1 MTVLLKIPKQIK
13 NFRPKKNSHET
24 TEISGH
30 DSTHIIKAVSLTVKR
45 KLAWGGGTCTSKG
58 NYKMSEVIIK
68 QKILIA
74 DDSEMNRELLAA
86 ILEEEYEIIQVNDGV
101 QAVDCLQRHAEE
113 ISLLLLDIVMPHMD
127 GFEVLSYMNKEHWI
141 DSIPVVIISSE
152 NSPIYIKRG
161 YDLGATDFIG
171 KPFDA
176 NMVLRRS
183 ANAILLGAKQ
193 RRMTSIVSNQIYERE
208 KSSKLMINILSHI
221 VEFRNGESGLH
232 VLHIQT
238 ITEMLLRQLVQKEN
252 NRYALSKEQIRMI
265 TTASVLHDIGKISI
279 PDEILNKPGRLTAE
293 EFAVI
298 KGHSM
303 AGANMLSE
311 LPLDQKEEPFVKTA
325 YEICRWHHERYD
337 GGGYPDGLKGEEIP
351 VSAQVVALADVYDAL
366 TSERCYKDAYSH
378 EKAIEMILAGQ
389 CGAFNPL
396 MLECL
401 LDISSSL
408 KKKMGYKSKE
418 RYEQTD
424 LSDIAS
430 RFHDFE
436 MDSSEKIVQQLEF
449 ERMRHN
455 FLAEGSRNIIFT
467 YTISPPLLTFN
478 QAGCKRSGI
487 TEPSFSPLQSG
498 VLTDLVEEQSLKRLI
513 RKITQATREMPDVTS
528 NIFLKDGKGPCHYRC
543 ECRVIWADG
552 DQKGYT
558 GVVGKLT
565 DITDDYMVMETVREE
580 GLKVLKKDR
589 SAEFSSFYDRFKKCG
604 FSTDGTEAWLLLQYL
619 QISYDL
625 VRYVDPT
632 TNKVIHIEK
641 DGKMWESETTC
652 SDIWNCLEKCS
663 NCISRLSMQTRKRM
677 TKLEVA
683 GDDPYQVVS
692 MYVEIDGKPCC
703 LEMASRIDGDFMPD
717 GYSREEIL
725 SSVRIHKEKIYI
737 DPVTG
742 VYNKRYYVEKLSK
755 MDNVAALMFADI
767 KNFKKINENFGH
779 QAGDDVLR
787 QVAGVLRDVAAG
799 KGDVL
804 RYSGDDFV
812 TVFFKAAEEEL
823 SEIQKEMC
831 RRVETLRFPELPGVQ
846 LKLVTAGTSIPGRV
860 EEMLEQVRI

>member
-1 MTVLLKIPKQIK
+1 M
-13 NFRPKKNSHET
+13 
-24 TEISGH
+24 
-30 DSTHIIKAVSLTVKR
+30 
-45 KLAWGGGTCTSKG
+45 GGGTCTSEG
-58 NYKMSEVIIK
+58 NYKMSEVITK

-86 ILEEEYEIIQVNDGV
+86 ILEEEYDIIQVNDGV
-101 QAVDCLQRHAEE
+101 QAVDCLQRQAEE

-141 DSIPVVIISSE
+141 DAIPVVIISSE

-265 TTASVLHDIGKISI
+265 TTASALHDIGKISI

-311 LPLDQKEEPFVKTA
+311 LPLDQKEEPLVKTV

-449 ERMRHN
+449 ERMRYN
-455 FLAEGSRNIIFT
+455 FLAEGSRNIVFT

-498 VLTDLVEEQSLKRLI
+498 VLKDLVEEQSLKRLI
-513 RKITQATREMPDVTS
+513 RKITQATRETPDVTS
-528 NIFLKDGKGPCHYRC
+528 NLLLTDGKNPCHYRC
-543 ECRVIWADG
+543 QCRVIWTDG
-552 DQKGYT
+552 AEKGYT

-565 DITDDYMVMETVREE
+565 DITDDYMVMENVREE
-580 GLKVLKKDR
+580 GLKVLEKDR
-589 SAEFSSFYDRFKKCG
+589 SAEFSGFYDRFKKCG

-619 QISYDL
+619 QIPYDL
-625 VRYVDPT
+625 VRYVDPI

-641 DGKMWESETTC
+641 DGKMWESETAC

-663 NCISRLSMQTRKRM
+663 NCISRLSMQTGKRM

-683 GDDPYQVVS
+683 GEDPYQVVS
-692 MYVEIDGKPCC
+692 MYVEIDRKPCC

-717 GYSREEIL
+717 GYSRDEIL
-725 SSVRIHKEKIYI
+725 SSVRIHKEKVYI

-755 MDNVAALMFADI
+755 MDNAAALMFADI
-767 KNFKKINENFGH
+767 KNFKRINENFGH

-812 TVFFKAAEEEL
+812 TVFFKATEEEL

-831 RRVETLRFPELPGVQ
+831 RRVEALRFPELPGVQ

>member
-1 MTVLLKIPKQIK
+1 M
-13 NFRPKKNSHET
+13 
-24 TEISGH
+24 
-30 DSTHIIKAVSLTVKR
+30 
-45 KLAWGGGTCTSKG
+45 GGGTCTSEG
-58 NYKMSEVIIK
+58 NYKMSEVITK

-86 ILEEEYEIIQVNDGV
+86 ILEEEYDIIQVNDGV
-101 QAVDCLQRHAEE
+101 QAVDCLQRQAEE

-141 DSIPVVIISSE
+141 DAIPVVIISSE

-265 TTASVLHDIGKISI
+265 TTASALHDIGKISI

-311 LPLDQKEEPFVKTA
+311 LPLDQKEEPLVKTA

-449 ERMRHN
+449 ERMRYN
-455 FLAEGSRNIIFT
+455 FLAEGSRNIVFT

-498 VLTDLVEEQSLKRLI
+498 VLKDLVEEQSLKRLI
-513 RKITQATREMPDVTS
+513 RKITQATRETPDVTS
-528 NIFLKDGKGPCHYRC
+528 NLLLTDGKNPCHYRC
-543 ECRVIWADG
+543 ECRVIWTDG
-552 DQKGYT
+552 AEKGYT

-565 DITDDYMVMETVREE
+565 DITDDYMVMENVREE
-580 GLKVLKKDR
+580 GLKVLEKDR
-589 SAEFSSFYDRFKKCG
+589 SAEFSGFYDRFKKCG

-619 QISYDL
+619 QIPYDL
-625 VRYVDPT
+625 VRYVDPI

-641 DGKMWESETTC
+641 DGKMWESETAC

-663 NCISRLSMQTRKRM
+663 NCISRLSMQTGKRM

-683 GDDPYQVVS
+683 GEDPYQVVS
-692 MYVEIDGKPCC
+692 MYVEIDRKPCC

-717 GYSREEIL
+717 GYSRDEIL
-725 SSVRIHKEKIYI
+725 SSVRIHKEKVYI

-755 MDNVAALMFADI
+755 MDNAAALMFADI
-767 KNFKKINENFGH
+767 KNFKRINENFGH

-787 QVAGVLRDVAAG
+787 QVAGVLRDAAAG

-812 TVFFKAAEEEL
+812 TVFFKATEEEL

-831 RRVETLRFPELPGVQ
+831 GRVEALRFPELPGVQ

>member
-1 MTVLLKIPKQIK
+1 M
-13 NFRPKKNSHET
+13 
-24 TEISGH
+24 
-30 DSTHIIKAVSLTVKR
+30 
-45 KLAWGGGTCTSKG
+45 GGGTCTSEG
-58 NYKMSEVIIK
+58 NYKMSEVITK

-86 ILEEEYEIIQVNDGV
+86 ILEEEYDIIQANDGV

-141 DSIPVVIISSE
+141 DAIPVVIISSE
-152 NSPIYIKRG
+152 NSPIYIKCG
-161 YDLGATDFIG
+161 YDLGATDFIE

-265 TTASVLHDIGKISI
+265 TTASALHDIGKISI

-311 LPLDQKEEPFVKTA
+311 LPLDQKEEPLVKTA

-449 ERMRHN
+449 ERMRYN
-455 FLAEGSRNIIFT
+455 FLAEGSRNIVFT

-498 VLTDLVEEQSLKRLI
+498 VLKDLVEEQSLKRLI
-513 RKITQATREMPDVTS
+513 RKITQATRETPDVTS
-528 NIFLKDGKGPCHYRC
+528 NLFLTDGKNPCHYRC
-543 ECRVIWADG
+543 KCRVIWTDG
-552 DQKGYT
+552 AEKGYT

-565 DITDDYMVMETVREE
+565 DITDDYMVMENVREE
-580 GLKVLKKDR
+580 GLKVLEKDR

-625 VRYVDPT
+625 VRYVDPI

-641 DGKMWESETTC
+641 DGKMWESETAC

-663 NCISRLSMQTRKRM
+663 NCISRLSMQTKKRM

-703 LEMASRIDGDFMPD
+703 LEMASRLDGDFMPD
-717 GYSREEIL
+717 GYSRDEIL
-725 SSVRIHKEKIYI
+725 SSVRIHKEKVYI

-755 MDNVAALMFADI
+755 MDNAAALMFADI
-767 KNFKKINENFGH
+767 KNFKRINENFGH

-787 QVAGVLRDVAAG
+787 QVADVLRDVAAG

-812 TVFFKAAEEEL
+812 TVFFKATEEEL

-831 RRVETLRFPELPGVQ
+831 RRVEALRFPELPGVQ

>member
-1 MTVLLKIPKQIK
+1 M
-13 NFRPKKNSHET
+13 
-24 TEISGH
+24 
-30 DSTHIIKAVSLTVKR
+30 
-45 KLAWGGGTCTSKG
+45 GGGTCTSEG
-58 NYKMSEVIIK
+58 NYKMSEVITK

-74 DDSEMNRELLAA
+74 DDSEMNRELLTA
-86 ILEEEYEIIQVNDGV
+86 ILEEEYDIIQAKDGV
-101 QAVDCLQRHAEE
+101 QAVDCLQKHAEE
-113 ISLLLLDIVMPHMD
+113 ISLLLLDIVMPKMD

-141 DSIPVVIISSE
+141 EAIPVVIISSE
-152 NSPIYIKRG
+152 NSPVYIKRG
-161 YDLGATDFIG
+161 YDLGVTDFIG

-238 ITEMLLRQLVQKEN
+238 ITEMLLCQLVQKEN

-265 TTASVLHDIGKISI
+265 TTASALHDIGKISI

-311 LPLDQKEEPFVKTA
+311 LPLDQKEEPLVKTA

-449 ERMRHN
+449 ERMRYN
-455 FLAEGSRNIIFT
+455 FLAEGSRNIVFT

-498 VLTDLVEEQSLKRLI
+498 VLKDLVEEQSLKRLI
-513 RKITQATREMPDVTS
+513 RKITQATRETPDVSS
-528 NIFLKDGKGPCHYRC
+528 NLLLKDGKSPCHYRC
-543 ECRVIWADG
+543 ECRVIWTDG
-552 DQKGYT
+552 AEKGYT

-565 DITDDYMVMETVREE
+565 DITDDYTVMETVREE

-641 DGKMWESETTC
+641 DGKMWESETSC

-683 GDDPYQVVS
+683 GDAPYQVVS

-717 GYSREEIL
+717 GYSEDEIL
-725 SSVRIHKEKIYI
+725 SSVRIHKEKVYI

-755 MDNVAALMFADI
+755 MDNAAALMFADI
-767 KNFKKINENFGH
+767 KNFKRINENFGH

-787 QVAGVLRDVAAG
+787 RVAGVLRDVAAG

-812 TVFFKAAEEEL
+812 TVFFKATEEEL

-831 RRVETLRFPELPGVQ
+831 RRVEALRFPELPGVQ
-846 LKLVTAGTSIPGRV
+846 LKLVTAGTSIPGRI

>member
-1 MTVLLKIPKQIK
+1 M
-13 NFRPKKNSHET
+13 
-24 TEISGH
+24 
-30 DSTHIIKAVSLTVKR
+30 
-45 KLAWGGGTCTSKG
+45 GGGTCTSEG
-58 NYKMSEVIIK
+58 NYKMSEVITK

-86 ILEEEYEIIQVNDGV
+86 ILEEEYDIIQVNDGV
-101 QAVDCLQRHAEE
+101 QAVDCLQRQAEE

-141 DSIPVVIISSE
+141 DAIPVVIISSE

-265 TTASVLHDIGKISI
+265 TTASALHDIGKISI

-311 LPLDQKEEPFVKTA
+311 LPLDQKEEPLVKTA

-449 ERMRHN
+449 ERMRYN
-455 FLAEGSRNIIFT
+455 FLAEGSRNIVFT

-498 VLTDLVEEQSLKRLI
+498 VLKDLVEEQSLKRLI
-513 RKITQATREMPDVTS
+513 RKITQATRETPDVTS
-528 NIFLKDGKGPCHYRC
+528 NLFLTDGKNPCHYRC
-543 ECRVIWADG
+543 QCRVIWTDG
-552 DQKGYT
+552 AEKGYT

-565 DITDDYMVMETVREE
+565 DITDDYMVMENVREE
-580 GLKVLKKDR
+580 GLKVLEKDR
-589 SAEFSSFYDRFKKCG
+589 SAEFSGFYDRFKKCG

-619 QISYDL
+619 QIPYDL
-625 VRYVDPT
+625 VRYVDPI

-641 DGKMWESETTC
+641 DGKMWESETAC

-663 NCISRLSMQTRKRM
+663 NCISRLSMQTGKRM

-683 GDDPYQVVS
+683 GEDPYQVVS
-692 MYVEIDGKPCC
+692 MYVEIDRKPCC

-717 GYSREEIL
+717 GYSRDEIL
-725 SSVRIHKEKIYI
+725 SSVRIHKEKVYI

-755 MDNVAALMFADI
+755 MDNAAALMFADI
-767 KNFKKINENFGH
+767 KNFKRINENFGH

-812 TVFFKAAEEEL
+812 TVFFEVTEEEL

-831 RRVETLRFPELPGVQ
+831 RRVEALRFPELPGVQ

>member
-1 MTVLLKIPKQIK
+1 M
-13 NFRPKKNSHET
+13 
-24 TEISGH
+24 
-30 DSTHIIKAVSLTVKR
+30 
-45 KLAWGGGTCTSKG
+45 GGGTCTSEG
-58 NYKMSEVIIK
+58 NYKMSEVITK

-86 ILEEEYEIIQVNDGV
+86 ILEEEYDIIQANDGV
-101 QAVDCLQRHAEE
+101 QAVDCFQRHAEE

-161 YDLGATDFIG
+161 YDLGATDFIE

-265 TTASVLHDIGKISI
+265 TTASALHDIGKISI

-311 LPLDQKEEPFVKTA
+311 LPLDQKGEPLVKTA

-449 ERMRHN
+449 ERMRYN
-455 FLAEGSRNIIFT
+455 FLAEGSRNIVFT

-498 VLTDLVEEQSLKRLI
+498 VLKDLVEEQSLKRLI
-513 RKITQATREMPDVTS
+513 RKITQATRETPDVTS
-528 NIFLKDGKGPCHYRC
+528 NLFLTDGKNPCHYRC
-543 ECRVIWADG
+543 KCRVIWTDG
-552 DQKGYT
+552 AEKGYT

-565 DITDDYMVMETVREE
+565 DITDDYMVMENVREE
-580 GLKVLKKDR
+580 GLKVLEKDR

-625 VRYVDPT
+625 VRYVDPI

-641 DGKMWESETTC
+641 DGKMWESETAC

-683 GDDPYQVVS
+683 GEDPYQVVS

-717 GYSREEIL
+717 GYSKDEIL
-725 SSVRIHKEKIYI
+725 SSVRIHKEKVYI

-755 MDNVAALMFADI
+755 MDNAAALMFADI
-767 KNFKKINENFGH
+767 KNFKRINENFGH

-812 TVFFKAAEEEL
+812 TVFFKATEEEL

-831 RRVETLRFPELPGVQ
+831 GRVEALRFPELPGVQ

>member
-1 MTVLLKIPKQIK
+1 M
-13 NFRPKKNSHET
+13 
-24 TEISGH
+24 
-30 DSTHIIKAVSLTVKR
+30 
-45 KLAWGGGTCTSKG
+45 GGGTCTSEG
-58 NYKMSEVIIK
+58 NYKMSEVITK

-86 ILEEEYEIIQVNDGV
+86 ILEEEYDIIQANDGV

-176 NMVLRRS
+176 NMVLRCS

-265 TTASVLHDIGKISI
+265 TTASALHDIGKISI

-311 LPLDQKEEPFVKTA
+311 LPLDQKEEPLVKTA

-498 VLTDLVEEQSLKRLI
+498 VLKDLVEEQSLKRLI
-513 RKITQATREMPDVTS
+513 RKITQATRETPDVTS
-528 NIFLKDGKGPCHYRC
+528 NLFLTDGKNPCHYRC
-543 ECRVIWADG
+543 KCRVIWTDG
-552 DQKGYT
+552 AEKGYT

-565 DITDDYMVMETVREE
+565 DITDDYMVMENVREE
-580 GLKVLKKDR
+580 GLKVLEKDR

-625 VRYVDPT
+625 VRYVDPI

-641 DGKMWESETTC
+641 DGKMWESETAC

-717 GYSREEIL
+717 GYSKDEIL
-725 SSVRIHKEKIYI
+725 SSVRIHKEKVYI

-755 MDNVAALMFADI
+755 MDNAAALMFADI
-767 KNFKKINENFGH
+767 KNFKRINENFGH

-787 QVAGVLRDVAAG
+787 QVAGVLRDAAAG

-812 TVFFKAAEEEL
+812 TVFFKVTEEEL

-831 RRVETLRFPELPGVQ
+831 RRVEALRFPELPGVQ

>member
-1 MTVLLKIPKQIK
+1 
-13 NFRPKKNSHET
+13 
-24 TEISGH
+24 
-30 DSTHIIKAVSLTVKR
+30 
-45 KLAWGGGTCTSKG
+45 
-58 NYKMSEVIIK
+58 MSEVITK

-86 ILEEEYEIIQVNDGV
+86 ILEEEYDIIQANDGV

-141 DSIPVVIISSE
+141 DAIPVVIISSE

-161 YDLGATDFIG
+161 YDLGATDFIE

-265 TTASVLHDIGKISI
+265 TTASALHDIGKISI

-311 LPLDQKEEPFVKTA
+311 LPLDQKEEPLVKTA

-449 ERMRHN
+449 ERMRYN
-455 FLAEGSRNIIFT
+455 FLAEGSRNIVFT

-498 VLTDLVEEQSLKRLI
+498 VLKDLVEEQSLKRLI
-513 RKITQATREMPDVTS
+513 RKITQATRETPDVTS
-528 NIFLKDGKGPCHYRC
+528 NLFLTDGKNPCHYRC
-543 ECRVIWADG
+543 KCRVIWTDG
-552 DQKGYT
+552 AEKGYT

-565 DITDDYMVMETVREE
+565 DITDDYMVMENVREE
-580 GLKVLKKDR
+580 GLKVLEKDR

-625 VRYVDPT
+625 VRYVDPI

-641 DGKMWESETTC
+641 DGKMWESETAC

-663 NCISRLSMQTRKRM
+663 NCISRLSMQTKKRM

-717 GYSREEIL
+717 GYSKDEIL
-725 SSVRIHKEKIYI
+725 SSVRIHKEKVYI

-755 MDNVAALMFADI
+755 MDNAAALMFADI
-767 KNFKKINENFGH
+767 NNFKRINENFGH

-787 QVAGVLRDVAAG
+787 QVAGVLRDAAAG

-812 TVFFKAAEEEL
+812 TVFFKATEEEL

-831 RRVETLRFPELPGVQ
+831 GRVEALRFPELPGVQ

>member
-1 MTVLLKIPKQIK
+1 M
-13 NFRPKKNSHET
+13 
-24 TEISGH
+24 
-30 DSTHIIKAVSLTVKR
+30 
-45 KLAWGGGTCTSKG
+45 GGGTCTSEG
-58 NYKMSEVIIK
+58 NYKMSEVITK

-86 ILEEEYEIIQVNDGV
+86 ILEEEYDIIQVNDGV
-101 QAVDCLQRHAEE
+101 QAVDCLQRQAEE

-141 DSIPVVIISSE
+141 DAIPVVIISSE

-265 TTASVLHDIGKISI
+265 TTASALHDIGKISI

-311 LPLDQKEEPFVKTA
+311 LPLDQKEEPLVKTA

-449 ERMRHN
+449 ERMRYN
-455 FLAEGSRNIIFT
+455 FLAEGSRNIVFT

-498 VLTDLVEEQSLKRLI
+498 VLKDLVEEQSLKRLI
-513 RKITQATREMPDVTS
+513 RKITQATRETPDVTS
-528 NIFLKDGKGPCHYRC
+528 NLLLTDGKNPCHYRC
-543 ECRVIWADG
+543 QCRVIWTDG
-552 DQKGYT
+552 AEKGYT

-565 DITDDYMVMETVREE
+565 DITDDYMVMENVREE
-580 GLKVLKKDR
+580 GLKVLEKDR
-589 SAEFSSFYDRFKKCG
+589 SAEFSGFYDRFKKCG

-619 QISYDL
+619 QIPYDL
-625 VRYVDPT
+625 VRYVDPI
-632 TNKVIHIEK
+632 TNKVIHIEV
-641 DGKMWESETTC
+641 T
-652 SDIWNCLEKCS
+652 I
-663 NCISRLSMQTRKRM
+663 
-677 TKLEVA
+677 
-683 GDDPYQVVS
+683 
-692 MYVEIDGKPCC
+692 
-703 LEMASRIDGDFMPD
+703 
-717 GYSREEIL
+717 
-725 SSVRIHKEKIYI
+725 KIF
-737 DPVTG
+737 
-742 VYNKRYYVEKLSK
+742 L
-755 MDNVAALMFADI
+755 L
-767 KNFKKINENFGH
+767 
-779 QAGDDVLR
+779 
-787 QVAGVLRDVAAG
+787 
-799 KGDVL
+799 
-804 RYSGDDFV
+804 
-812 TVFFKAAEEEL
+812 
-823 SEIQKEMC
+823 
-831 RRVETLRFPELPGVQ
+831 
-846 LKLVTAGTSIPGRV
+846 
-860 EEMLEQVRI
+860 

>member
-1 MTVLLKIPKQIK
+1 M
-13 NFRPKKNSHET
+13 
-24 TEISGH
+24 
-30 DSTHIIKAVSLTVKR
+30 
-45 KLAWGGGTCTSKG
+45 GGGTCTSEG
-58 NYKMSEVIIK
+58 NYKMSEVITK

-86 ILEEEYEIIQVNDGV
+86 ILEEEYDIIQVNDGV
-101 QAVDCLQRHAEE
+101 QAVDCLQRQAEE

-141 DSIPVVIISSE
+141 DAIPVVIISSE

-265 TTASVLHDIGKISI
+265 TTASALHDIGKISI

-311 LPLDQKEEPFVKTA
+311 LPLDQKEEPLVKTA

-449 ERMRHN
+449 ERMRYN
-455 FLAEGSRNIIFT
+455 FLAEGSRNIVFT

-498 VLTDLVEEQSLKRLI
+498 VLKDLVEEQSLKRLI
-513 RKITQATREMPDVTS
+513 RKITQATRETPDVVS
-528 NIFLKDGKGPCHYRC
+528 NLLLTDGKNPCHYRC
-543 ECRVIWADG
+543 QCRVIWTDG
-552 DQKGYT
+552 AEKGYT
-558 GVVGKLT
+558 GIVGKLT
-565 DITDDYMVMETVREE
+565 DITDDYMVMENVREE
-580 GLKVLKKDR
+580 GLKVLEKDR

-625 VRYVDPT
+625 VRYVDPI

-641 DGKMWESETTC
+641 DGKMWESETAC

-663 NCISRLSMQTRKRM
+663 NCISRLSMQTGKRM

-683 GDDPYQVVS
+683 GEDPYQVVS

-703 LEMASRIDGDFMPD
+703 LEMASRIDGEFMPD
-717 GYSREEIL
+717 GYSRDEIL
-725 SSVRIHKEKIYI
+725 SSVRIHKEKVYI

-755 MDNVAALMFADI
+755 MDNAVALMFADI
-767 KNFKKINENFGH
+767 KNFKRINENFGH

-812 TVFFKAAEEEL
+812 TVFFKATEEEL

-831 RRVETLRFPELPGVQ
+831 RRVEALRFPELPGVQ

>member
-1 MTVLLKIPKQIK
+1 
-13 NFRPKKNSHET
+13 
-24 TEISGH
+24 
-30 DSTHIIKAVSLTVKR
+30 
-45 KLAWGGGTCTSKG
+45 
-58 NYKMSEVIIK
+58 MSEVITK

-86 ILEEEYEIIQVNDGV
+86 ILEEEYDIIQVNDGV
-101 QAVDCLQRHAEE
+101 QAVDCLQRQAEE

-141 DSIPVVIISSE
+141 DAIPVVIISSE

-265 TTASVLHDIGKISI
+265 TTASALHDIGKISI

-311 LPLDQKEEPFVKTA
+311 LPLDQKEEPLVKTA

-449 ERMRHN
+449 ERMRYN
-455 FLAEGSRNIIFT
+455 FLAEGSRNIVFT

-498 VLTDLVEEQSLKRLI
+498 VLKDLVEEQSLKRLI
-513 RKITQATREMPDVTS
+513 RKITQATRETPDVTS
-528 NIFLKDGKGPCHYRC
+528 NLFLTDGKNPCHYRC
-543 ECRVIWADG
+543 ECRVIWTDG
-552 DQKGYT
+552 AEKGYT

-565 DITDDYMVMETVREE
+565 DITDDYMVMENVREE
-580 GLKVLKKDR
+580 GLKVLEKDR

-625 VRYVDPT
+625 VRYVDPI

-641 DGKMWESETTC
+641 DGKMWESETAC

-683 GDDPYQVVS
+683 GEDPYQVVS

-717 GYSREEIL
+717 GYSRDEIL
-725 SSVRIHKEKIYI
+725 SSVRIHKEKVYI

-755 MDNVAALMFADI
+755 MDNAAALMFADI
-767 KNFKKINENFGH
+767 KNFKRINENFGH

-812 TVFFKAAEEEL
+812 TVFFKATEEEL

-831 RRVETLRFPELPGVQ
+831 RRVEALRFPELPGVQ

>member
-1 MTVLLKIPKQIK
+1 M
-13 NFRPKKNSHET
+13 
-24 TEISGH
+24 
-30 DSTHIIKAVSLTVKR
+30 
-45 KLAWGGGTCTSKG
+45 GGGTCTSEG
-58 NYKMSEVIIK
+58 NYKMSEVITK

-86 ILEEEYEIIQVNDGV
+86 ILEEEYDIIQANDGV

-161 YDLGATDFIG
+161 YDLGATDFIE

-265 TTASVLHDIGKISI
+265 TTASALHDIGKISI

-311 LPLDQKEEPFVKTA
+311 LPLDQKEEPLVKTA

-449 ERMRHN
+449 ERMRYN
-455 FLAEGSRNIIFT
+455 FLAEGSRNIVFT

-498 VLTDLVEEQSLKRLI
+498 VLKDLVEEQSLKRLI
-513 RKITQATREMPDVTS
+513 RKITQATRETPDVTS
-528 NIFLKDGKGPCHYRC
+528 NLFLTDGKNPCHYRC
-543 ECRVIWADG
+543 KCRVIWTDG
-552 DQKGYT
+552 AEKGYT

-565 DITDDYMVMETVREE
+565 DITDDYMVMENVREE
-580 GLKVLKKDR
+580 GLKVLEKDR

-625 VRYVDPT
+625 VRYVDPI

-641 DGKMWESETTC
+641 DGKMWESETAC

-663 NCISRLSMQTRKRM
+663 NCISRLSMQTKKRM

-717 GYSREEIL
+717 GYSKDEIL
-725 SSVRIHKEKIYI
+725 SSVRIHKEKVYI

-755 MDNVAALMFADI
+755 MDNAAALMFADI
-767 KNFKKINENFGH
+767 KNFKRINENFGH

-787 QVAGVLRDVAAG
+787 QVAGVLRDAAAG

-812 TVFFKAAEEEL
+812 TVFFKATEEEL

-831 RRVETLRFPELPGVQ
+831 RRVEALRFPELPGVQ

>member
-1 MTVLLKIPKQIK
+1 M
-13 NFRPKKNSHET
+13 
-24 TEISGH
+24 
-30 DSTHIIKAVSLTVKR
+30 
-45 KLAWGGGTCTSKG
+45 GGGTCTSEE
-58 NYKMSEVIIK
+58 NYKMSEVITK

-208 KSSKLMINILSHI
+208 KSSKLRINIISHI

-265 TTASVLHDIGKISI
+265 TTASALHDIGKISI

-311 LPLDQKEEPFVKTA
+311 LPLDQKEEPLVKTA

-449 ERMRHN
+449 ERMRYN
-455 FLAEGSRNIIFT
+455 FLAEGSRNIVFT

-487 TEPSFSPLQSG
+487 TEPSISPLQSG
-498 VLTDLVEEQSLKRLI
+498 VLKDLVEEQSLKRLI
-513 RKITQATREMPDVTS
+513 RKITQATRETPDVVS
-528 NIFLKDGKGPCHYRC
+528 NLFLTDGKNPCHYRC
-543 ECRVIWADG
+543 KCRVIWTDG
-552 DQKGYT
+552 AEKGYT

-565 DITDDYMVMETVREE
+565 DITDDYMVMENVREE
-580 GLKVLKKDR
+580 GLKVLEKDR

-619 QISYDL
+619 QIPYDL
-625 VRYVDPT
+625 VRYVDPI

-641 DGKMWESETTC
+641 DGKMWESETAC

-663 NCISRLSMQTRKRM
+663 NCISRLSMQTGKRM

-683 GDDPYQVVS
+683 GEDPYQVVS
-692 MYVEIDGKPCC
+692 MYVEIDRKPCC

-717 GYSREEIL
+717 GYSRDEIL
-725 SSVRIHKEKIYI
+725 SSVRIHKEKVYI

-742 VYNKRYYVEKLSK
+742 VYNKRYYMEKLSK
-755 MDNVAALMFADI
+755 MDNAAALMFADI
-767 KNFKKINENFGH
+767 KNFKRINENFGH

-812 TVFFKAAEEEL
+812 TVFFKATEEEL

-831 RRVETLRFPELPGVQ
+831 RRVEALRFPELPGVQ

>member
-1 MTVLLKIPKQIK
+1 
-13 NFRPKKNSHET
+13 
-24 TEISGH
+24 
-30 DSTHIIKAVSLTVKR
+30 
-45 KLAWGGGTCTSKG
+45 
-58 NYKMSEVIIK
+58 MSEVITK

-86 ILEEEYEIIQVNDGV
+86 ILEEEYDIIQVNDGV
-101 QAVDCLQRHAEE
+101 QAVDCLQRQAEE

-161 YDLGATDFIG
+161 YDLGATDFIE

-265 TTASVLHDIGKISI
+265 TTASALHDIGKISI

-311 LPLDQKEEPFVKTA
+311 LPLDQKEEPLVKTA

-449 ERMRHN
+449 ERMRYN
-455 FLAEGSRNIIFT
+455 FLAEGSRNIVFT

-498 VLTDLVEEQSLKRLI
+498 VLKDLVEEQSLKRLI
-513 RKITQATREMPDVTS
+513 RKITQATRETPDVTS
-528 NIFLKDGKGPCHYRC
+528 NLFLTDGKNPCHYRC
-543 ECRVIWADG
+543 KCRVIWTDG
-552 DQKGYT
+552 AEKGYT

-565 DITDDYMVMETVREE
+565 DITDDYMVMENVREE
-580 GLKVLKKDR
+580 GLKVLEKDR

-604 FSTDGTEAWLLLQYL
+604 FSTDGMEAWLLLQYL

-625 VRYVDPT
+625 VRYVDPI

-641 DGKMWESETTC
+641 DGKMWESETAC

-683 GDDPYQVVS
+683 GEDPYQVVS

-717 GYSREEIL
+717 GYSKDEIL
-725 SSVRIHKEKIYI
+725 SSVRIHKEKVYI

-755 MDNVAALMFADI
+755 MDNAAALMFADI
-767 KNFKKINENFGH
+767 KNFKRINENFGH

-812 TVFFKAAEEEL
+812 TVFFKATEEEL

-831 RRVETLRFPELPGVQ
+831 GRVEALRFPELPGVQ

>member
-1 MTVLLKIPKQIK
+1 
-13 NFRPKKNSHET
+13 
-24 TEISGH
+24 
-30 DSTHIIKAVSLTVKR
+30 
-45 KLAWGGGTCTSKG
+45 
-58 NYKMSEVIIK
+58 MSEVITK

-74 DDSEMNRELLAA
+74 DDSEMNRELLTA
-86 ILEEEYEIIQVNDGV
+86 ILEEEYDIIQAKDGV
-101 QAVDCLQRHAEE
+101 QAVDCLQKHAEE
-113 ISLLLLDIVMPHMD
+113 ISLLLLDIVMPKMD

-141 DSIPVVIISSE
+141 EAIPVVIISSE
-152 NSPIYIKRG
+152 NSPVYIKRG
-161 YDLGATDFIG
+161 YDLGVTDFIG

-238 ITEMLLRQLVQKEN
+238 ITEMLLCQLVQKEN

-265 TTASVLHDIGKISI
+265 TTASALHDIGKISI

-311 LPLDQKEEPFVKTA
+311 LPLDQKEEPLVKTA
-325 YEICRWHHERYD
+325 YDICRWHHERYD

-436 MDSSEKIVQQLEF
+436 MDSSERIVQQLEV
-449 ERMRHN
+449 ERMRYN

-487 TEPSFSPLQSG
+487 TEPLFSPLQSG
-498 VLTDLVEEQSLKRLI
+498 VLKDLVEEQSLKRLI
-513 RKITQATREMPDVTS
+513 RKITQATRETPDVSS
-528 NIFLKDGKGPCHYRC
+528 NLLLKDGKSPCHYRC
-543 ECRVIWADG
+543 ECRVIWTDG
-552 DQKGYT
+552 AEKGYT

-565 DITDDYMVMETVREE
+565 DITDDYTVMETVREE

-641 DGKMWESETTC
+641 DGKMWESETSC

-683 GDDPYQVVS
+683 GDAPYQVVS

-717 GYSREEIL
+717 GYSEDEIL
-725 SSVRIHKEKIYI
+725 SSVRIHKEKVYI

-755 MDNVAALMFADI
+755 MDNAAALMFADI
-767 KNFKKINENFGH
+767 KNFKRINENFGH

-787 QVAGVLRDVAAG
+787 RVAGVLRDVAAG

-812 TVFFKAAEEEL
+812 TVFFKATEEEL

-831 RRVETLRFPELPGVQ
+831 RRVEALRFPELPGVQ
-846 LKLVTAGTSIPGRV
+846 LKLVTAGTSIPGRI

>member
-1 MTVLLKIPKQIK
+1 M
-13 NFRPKKNSHET
+13 
-24 TEISGH
+24 
-30 DSTHIIKAVSLTVKR
+30 
-45 KLAWGGGTCTSKG
+45 GGGTCTSEG
-58 NYKMSEVIIK
+58 NYKMSEVITK

-86 ILEEEYEIIQVNDGV
+86 ILEEEYDIIQVNDGV

-141 DSIPVVIISSE
+141 DAIPVVIISSE

-265 TTASVLHDIGKISI
+265 TTASALHDIGKISI

-311 LPLDQKEEPFVKTA
+311 LPLDQKEEPLVKTA

-449 ERMRHN
+449 ERMRYN
-455 FLAEGSRNIIFT
+455 FLAEGSRNIVFT

-498 VLTDLVEEQSLKRLI
+498 VLKDLVEEQSLKRLI
-513 RKITQATREMPDVTS
+513 RKITQATRETPDVTS
-528 NIFLKDGKGPCHYRC
+528 NLLLTDGKNPCHYRC
-543 ECRVIWADG
+543 QCRVIWTDG
-552 DQKGYT
+552 AEKGYT

-565 DITDDYMVMETVREE
+565 DITDDYMVMENVREE
-580 GLKVLKKDR
+580 GLKVLEKDR

-625 VRYVDPT
+625 VRYVDPI

-641 DGKMWESETTC
+641 DGKMWESETAC

-663 NCISRLSMQTRKRM
+663 NCISRLSMQTGKRM
-677 TKLEVA
+677 TKLEIA
-683 GDDPYQVVS
+683 GEDPYQVVS
-692 MYVEIDGKPCC
+692 MYVEIDRKPCC

-717 GYSREEIL
+717 GYSRDEIL
-725 SSVRIHKEKIYI
+725 SSVRIHKEKVYI

-755 MDNVAALMFADI
+755 MDNAAALMFADI
-767 KNFKKINENFGH
+767 KNFKRINENFGH

-812 TVFFKAAEEEL
+812 TVFFKATEEEL

-831 RRVETLRFPELPGVQ
+831 RRVEALRFPELPGVQ

>member
-1 MTVLLKIPKQIK
+1 M
-13 NFRPKKNSHET
+13 
-24 TEISGH
+24 
-30 DSTHIIKAVSLTVKR
+30 
-45 KLAWGGGTCTSKG
+45 GGGTCTSEG
-58 NYKMSEVIIK
+58 NYKMSEVITK

-86 ILEEEYEIIQVNDGV
+86 ILEEEYDIIQVNDGV
-101 QAVDCLQRHAEE
+101 QAVDCLQRQAEE

-141 DSIPVVIISSE
+141 DAIPVVIISSE

-193 RRMTSIVSNQIYERE
+193 RRMTSIVSNQICERE

-265 TTASVLHDIGKISI
+265 TTASALHDIGKISI

-311 LPLDQKEEPFVKTA
+311 LPLDQKEEPLVKTA

-449 ERMRHN
+449 ERMRYN
-455 FLAEGSRNIIFT
+455 FLAEGSRNIVFT

-498 VLTDLVEEQSLKRLI
+498 VLKDFVEEQSLKRLI
-513 RKITQATREMPDVTS
+513 RKITQATRETPDVTS
-528 NIFLKDGKGPCHYRC
+528 NLFLTDGKNPCHYRC
-543 ECRVIWADG
+543 KCRVIWTDG
-552 DQKGYT
+552 AEKGYT

-565 DITDDYMVMETVREE
+565 DITDDYMVMENVREE
-580 GLKVLKKDR
+580 GLKVLEKDR

-625 VRYVDPT
+625 VRYVDPI

-641 DGKMWESETTC
+641 DGKMWESETAC

-663 NCISRLSMQTRKRM
+663 NCISRLSMQTGKRM
-677 TKLEVA
+677 TKLEIA
-683 GDDPYQVVS
+683 GEDPYQVVS

-717 GYSREEIL
+717 GYSRDEIL
-725 SSVRIHKEKIYI
+725 SSVRIHKEKVYI

-755 MDNVAALMFADI
+755 MDNAAALMFADI
-767 KNFKKINENFGH
+767 KNFKRINENFGH

-812 TVFFKAAEEEL
+812 TVFFKATEEEL

-831 RRVETLRFPELPGVQ
+831 RRVEALRFPELPGVQ

>member
-1 MTVLLKIPKQIK
+1 
-13 NFRPKKNSHET
+13 
-24 TEISGH
+24 
-30 DSTHIIKAVSLTVKR
+30 
-45 KLAWGGGTCTSKG
+45 
-58 NYKMSEVIIK
+58 MSEVITK

-86 ILEEEYEIIQVNDGV
+86 ILEEEYDIIQVNDGV
-101 QAVDCLQRHAEE
+101 QAVDCLQRQAEE

-141 DSIPVVIISSE
+141 DAIPVVIISSE

-265 TTASVLHDIGKISI
+265 TTASALHDIGKISI

-311 LPLDQKEEPFVKTA
+311 LPLDQKEEPLVKTA

-449 ERMRHN
+449 ERMRYN
-455 FLAEGSRNIIFT
+455 FLAEGSRNIVFT

-498 VLTDLVEEQSLKRLI
+498 VLKDLVEEQSLKRLI
-513 RKITQATREMPDVTS
+513 RKITQATRETPDVTS
-528 NIFLKDGKGPCHYRC
+528 NLLLTDGKNPCHYRC
-543 ECRVIWADG
+543 ECRVIWTDG
-552 DQKGYT
+552 AEKGYT

-565 DITDDYMVMETVREE
+565 DITDDYMVMENVREE
-580 GLKVLKKDR
+580 GLKVLEKDR
-589 SAEFSSFYDRFKKCG
+589 SAEFSGFYDRFKKCG

-619 QISYDL
+619 QIPYDL
-625 VRYVDPT
+625 VRYVDPI

-641 DGKMWESETTC
+641 DGKMWESETAC

-663 NCISRLSMQTRKRM
+663 NCISRLSMQTGKRM

-683 GDDPYQVVS
+683 GEDPYQVVS
-692 MYVEIDGKPCC
+692 MYVEIDRKPCC

-717 GYSREEIL
+717 GYSRDEIL
-725 SSVRIHKEKIYI
+725 SSVRIHKEKVYI

-755 MDNVAALMFADI
+755 MDNAAALMFADI
-767 KNFKKINENFGH
+767 KNFKRINENFGH

-812 TVFFKAAEEEL
+812 TVFFKVTEEEL

-831 RRVETLRFPELPGVQ
+831 GRVEALRFPELPGVQ

>member
-1 MTVLLKIPKQIK
+1 
-13 NFRPKKNSHET
+13 
-24 TEISGH
+24 
-30 DSTHIIKAVSLTVKR
+30 
-45 KLAWGGGTCTSKG
+45 
-58 NYKMSEVIIK
+58 MSEVITK

-86 ILEEEYEIIQVNDGV
+86 ILEEEYDIIQVNDGV
-101 QAVDCLQRHAEE
+101 QAVDCLQRQAEE

-161 YDLGATDFIG
+161 YDLGATDFIE

-265 TTASVLHDIGKISI
+265 TTASALHDIGKISI

-311 LPLDQKEEPFVKTA
+311 LPLDQKEEPLVKTA

-449 ERMRHN
+449 ERMRYN
-455 FLAEGSRNIIFT
+455 FLAEGSRNIVFT

-498 VLTDLVEEQSLKRLI
+498 VLKDLVEEQSLKRLI
-513 RKITQATREMPDVTS
+513 RKITQATRETPDVTS
-528 NIFLKDGKGPCHYRC
+528 NLFLTDGKNPCHYRC
-543 ECRVIWADG
+543 KCRVIWTDG
-552 DQKGYT
+552 AEKGYT

-565 DITDDYMVMETVREE
+565 DITDDYMVMENVREE
-580 GLKVLKKDR
+580 GLKVLEKDR
-589 SAEFSSFYDRFKKCG
+589 SAEFSGFYDRFKKCG

-619 QISYDL
+619 QIPYDL
-625 VRYVDPT
+625 VRYVDPI

-641 DGKMWESETTC
+641 DVKMWESETAC

-663 NCISRLSMQTRKRM
+663 NCISRLSMQTGKRM

-683 GDDPYQVVS
+683 GEDPYQVVS

-717 GYSREEIL
+717 GYSKDEIL
-725 SSVRIHKEKIYI
+725 SSVRIHKEKVYI

-755 MDNVAALMFADI
+755 MDNAAALMFADI
-767 KNFKKINENFGH
+767 KNFKRINENFGH

-812 TVFFKAAEEEL
+812 TVFFEVTEEEL

-831 RRVETLRFPELPGVQ
+831 GRVEALRFPELPGVQ

>member
-1 MTVLLKIPKQIK
+1 M
-13 NFRPKKNSHET
+13 
-24 TEISGH
+24 
-30 DSTHIIKAVSLTVKR
+30 
-45 KLAWGGGTCTSKG
+45 GGGTCTSEG
-58 NYKMSEVIIK
+58 NYKMSEVITK

-86 ILEEEYEIIQVNDGV
+86 ILEEEYDIIQVNDGV
-101 QAVDCLQRHAEE
+101 QAVDCLQRQAEE
-113 ISLLLLDIVMPHMD
+113 ISLLLLDIVMPNMD

-141 DSIPVVIISSE
+141 DAIPVVIISSE

-265 TTASVLHDIGKISI
+265 TTASALHDIGKISI

-311 LPLDQKEEPFVKTA
+311 LPLDQKEEPLVKTA

-449 ERMRHN
+449 ERMRYN
-455 FLAEGSRNIIFT
+455 FLAEGSRNIVFT

-498 VLTDLVEEQSLKRLI
+498 VLKDLVEEQSLKRLI
-513 RKITQATREMPDVTS
+513 RKITQATRETPDVVS
-528 NIFLKDGKGPCHYRC
+528 NLLLTDGKNPCHYRC
-543 ECRVIWADG
+543 QCRVIWTDG
-552 DQKGYT
+552 AEKGYT
-558 GVVGKLT
+558 GIVGKLT
-565 DITDDYMVMETVREE
+565 DITDDYMVMENVREE
-580 GLKVLKKDR
+580 GLKVLEKDR

-625 VRYVDPT
+625 VRYVDPI

-641 DGKMWESETTC
+641 DGKMWESETAC

-663 NCISRLSMQTRKRM
+663 NCISRLSMQTGKRM
-677 TKLEVA
+677 TKLEIA
-683 GDDPYQVVS
+683 GEDPYQVVS

-717 GYSREEIL
+717 GYSRDEIL
-725 SSVRIHKEKIYI
+725 SSVRIHKEKVYI

-755 MDNVAALMFADI
+755 MDNAAALMFADI
-767 KNFKKINENFGH
+767 KNFKRINENFGH

-812 TVFFKAAEEEL
+812 TVFFKATEEEL

-831 RRVETLRFPELPGVQ
+831 RRVEALRFPELPGVQ

>member
-1 MTVLLKIPKQIK
+1 
-13 NFRPKKNSHET
+13 
-24 TEISGH
+24 
-30 DSTHIIKAVSLTVKR
+30 
-45 KLAWGGGTCTSKG
+45 
-58 NYKMSEVIIK
+58 MSEVITK

-252 NRYALSKEQIRMI
+252 NRYALSKEQIRMS
-265 TTASVLHDIGKISI
+265 TTASALHDIGKISI

-311 LPLDQKEEPFVKTA
+311 LPLDQKEEPLVKTA

-449 ERMRHN
+449 ERMRYN
-455 FLAEGSRNIIFT
+455 FLAEGSRNIVFT
-467 YTISPPLLTFN
+467 YTISPPLPTFN

-498 VLTDLVEEQSLKRLI
+498 VLKDLVEEQSLKRLI
-513 RKITQATREMPDVTS
+513 RKITQATRETPDVTS
-528 NIFLKDGKGPCHYRC
+528 NLFLTDGKNPCHYRC
-543 ECRVIWADG
+543 QCRVIWTDG
-552 DQKGYT
+552 AEKGYT

-565 DITDDYMVMETVREE
+565 DITDDYMVMENVREE
-580 GLKVLKKDR
+580 GLKVLEKDR
-589 SAEFSSFYDRFKKCG
+589 SAEFSGFYDRFKKCG

-619 QISYDL
+619 QIPYDL

-787 QVAGVLRDVAAG
+787 QVAGVLRDAAAG